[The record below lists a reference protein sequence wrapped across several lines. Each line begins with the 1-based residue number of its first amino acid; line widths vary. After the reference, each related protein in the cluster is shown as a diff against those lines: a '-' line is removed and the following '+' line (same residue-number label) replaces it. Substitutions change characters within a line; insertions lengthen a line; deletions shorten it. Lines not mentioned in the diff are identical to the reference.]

1 MIDIFKVFSDVSS
14 EEKNE
19 AIGVLIE
26 HSAPRRDFFLM
37 VILSVAMAVFGI
49 YLDSIVVLIGSM
61 LIAPVLYPVLTIALG
76 IVISDVSL
84 IKRSA
89 NTLWRSVFYGLVISG
104 VIGLFLPLD
113 TPTIPGI
120 EGDSIIVVYALVA
133 IASGIAASFAM
144 AKPHLN
150 ESFPGVAVSVS
161 LVPPLAF
168 VGVGI
173 AEWDWF
179 LVQTYTVIFLVN
191 VIGII
196 FASMVVFSL
205 LNMSTKRDVA
215 EHEIEKTNKIIES
228 EKSE

>member
-1 MIDIFKVFSDVSS
+1 MIDFFKIFSDVSS

-19 AIGVLIE
+19 AISVLIE

-37 VILSVAMAVFGI
+37 VSLAVAMAVFGI

-76 IVISDVSL
+76 IVISDISL
-84 IKRSA
+84 IKRSV
-89 NTLWRSVFYGLVISG
+89 NTLWKSIIYAIIISI
-104 VIGLFLPLD
+104 VIGLFLPLN

-133 IASGIAASFAM
+133 IASGVAASFAM
-144 AKPHLN
+144 AKPAMN
-150 ESFPGVAVSVS
+150 EAFPGVAVSVS

-179 LVQTYTVIFLVN
+179 LVQTYSVIFMVN
-191 VIGII
+191 VIGIV
-196 FASMVVFSL
+196 FAAMTIFSL
-205 LNMSTKRDVA
+205 LNLSSKKKVA
-215 EHEIEKTNKIIES
+215 EHEIEKTDKEIEA